1 MPPAEGGRMEIYM
14 KFNRKQKEII
24 RKIASGEIQDIYS
37 YMNTFNLLTFAQF
50 KKIEIQQAFFTDSIP
65 KEYYFPVELSPQ
77 FSNIETS
84 DTFTQKVN
92 DGLVN
97 PDKYKSF
104 TLSLNYSYGIKHLSW
119 DNEDYNIDF
128 YNGIYIAKSFD
139 DIISFLSLWQY
150 LKSEML
156 VIELPSDLTD
166 KTLGLFYEKQTLL
179 PSTQPLSQEEK
190 IKGINFEN
198 HTYDDRN
205 YSKGIDYKF
214 STEKCTIC
222 KEYLGKKIYPT
233 PELNLYIQRNFKTS
247 EEKTQSSALFAA
259 WLAIFVSV
267 TLPLIP
273 IPQNAES
280 NYLSEMITEINHL
293 EGELT
298 NIKEQASIYNPEAV
312 TKLNEIDQKIEKITD
327 LLDTLELN
335 NEQSSITNEIDNQI
349 TQEEQIPN

>member
-1 MPPAEGGRMEIYM
+1 M

-37 YMNTFNLLTFAQF
+37 YMTTFNLLTFAQF
-50 KKIEIQQAFFTDSIP
+50 KKAEIQQAFFTDSIP
-65 KEYYFPVELSPQ
+65 KAYYFPMELLPQ
-77 FSNIETS
+77 FSTIETP

-104 TLSLNYSYGIKHLSW
+104 SLSLNYNYGIKHLSW

-128 YNGIYIAKSFD
+128 YNGMYIAKSFD

-166 KTLGLFYEKQTLL
+166 KTLGLFYEKQIIP

-198 HTYDDRN
+198 YTYDDSN
-205 YSKGIDYKF
+205 YSNGIDYKF

-222 KEYLGKKIYPT
+222 KEYLGEKIYPT
-233 PELNLYIQRNFKTS
+233 PELNLYIQRNFKTC

-267 TLPLIP
+267 ALPLIP
-273 IPQNAES
+273 SPQSDES
-280 NYLSEMITEINHL
+280 KYLSKIVTEIDHLQEDLTTLKEQSNSYDSQTNEKLDEINQKIQDITE
-293 EGELT
+293 
-298 NIKEQASIYNPEAV
+298 
-312 TKLNEIDQKIEKITD
+312 
-327 LLDTLELN
+327 LLDTIEFN
-335 NEQSSITNEIDNQI
+335 NEQINT
-349 TQEEQIPN
+349 TQEVEEQVIEQSQEMH